1 MDHAGVVKILRQDQ
15 RSNQRKQNSCSKG
28 SNSRGT
34 KKHPYQLNL
43 LTIASD
49 VYRALGDRATSLK
62 HAELLVAHHL
72 DTWVGYGRSA
82 EDLSAL
88 HRLEEAK
95 EIIVSGLEKFP
106 NQFNLLTIA
115 I

>member
-1 MDHAGVVKILRQDQ
+1 MREWSKFSDKISALIKGNKIHAAKEAILEEL
-15 RSNQRKQNSCSKG
+15 
-28 SNSRGT
+28 

-62 HAELLVAHHL
+62 HAELLVAHHP

-106 NQFNLLTIA
+106 NQFNLLTNA